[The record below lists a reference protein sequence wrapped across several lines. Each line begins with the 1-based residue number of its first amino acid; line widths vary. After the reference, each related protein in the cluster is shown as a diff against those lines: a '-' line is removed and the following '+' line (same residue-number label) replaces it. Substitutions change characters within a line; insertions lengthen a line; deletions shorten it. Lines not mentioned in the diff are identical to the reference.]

1 MQMIKY
7 EEWLQ
12 QCKDKKFMYGIS
24 YREIG
29 KLTNVTFQQINH
41 IFLRK
46 KMPSLESGRSIDN
59 YFDNEIKFEDY
70 VKQFAEL
77 CEGYSD
83 EFLAE
88 YLGVHKLTVRNL
100 LECKHVA
107 RVETYEKLEELI
119 EMEEEKCLSK

>member
-1 MQMIKY
+1 MIKY
-7 EEWLQ
+7 QQWLD
-12 QCKDKKFMYGIS
+12 QCITKKQMYGIS

-29 KLTNVTFQQINH
+29 RNVNTIFQNINH
-41 IFLRK
+41 IFLK
-46 KMPSLESGRSIDN
+46 NKMPSLESGRSIDE
-59 YFDNEIKFEDY
+59 YFNNEIKFEDY

-107 RVETYEKLEELI
+107 RVETYEKIEGLI